1 MTSTVTNYSNNIN
14 VTFPITGVVNS
25 SQGFRDN
32 FSNISNAF
40 TVASSEISDLQ
51 LYVDSLLNTPY
62 LGNNLTGFNVNGYV
76 TATTFVGTLTG
87 DVNATNVTVNNG
99 IIQNITSNL
108 ISVSTITIAGSSTSA
123 SISMSD
129 RTLSASGFDSIV
141 LTNLTSQNS
150 GTVAVFAN
158 TSPTNNRGTVGDVR
172 GMMYATSQTI
182 YICYGNYVDG
192 STPIWTKVASSSTW

>member
-32 FSNISNAF
+32 FSTISNAF

>member
-1 MTSTVTNYSNNIN
+1 MTSTVTNYSSNIN
-14 VTFPITGVVNS
+14 VAFPITGVVNS

-51 LYVDSLLNTPY
+51 LNVDSLLNTPY
-62 LGNNLTGFNVNGYV
+62 LGNSLTSFTVNGTV
-76 TATTFVGTLTG
+76 TATNFVGTLTG
-87 DVNATNVTVNNG
+87 DLIAVNVTANSGTIQTFASNLVSVNTVTITG
-99 IIQNITSNL
+99 GTSNAN
-108 ISVSTITIAGSSTSA
+108 VSMTG
-123 SISMSD
+123 
-129 RTLSASGFDSIV
+129 RTLVASGFDSIV
-141 LTNLTSQNS
+141 LTNLTSQNT

-158 TSPTNNRGTVGDVR
+158 AVPTNNRGTVGDVR

-182 YICYGNYVDG
+182 YICYANYVDG

>member
-1 MTSTVTNYSNNIN
+1 MTSTVTDYSNNID

-40 TVASSEISDLQ
+40 NVASNEISDLQ

-62 LGNNLTGFNVNGYV
+62 LGNSLTSFTVNGTV
-76 TATTFVGTLTG
+76 TSTYFVGTLTG
-87 DVNATNVTVNNG
+87 DVNSTNIDTTNLVS
-99 IIQNITSNL
+99 QNVTSNL
-108 ISVSTITIAGSSTSA
+108 ISVNTITITGGTVNANV
-123 SISMSD
+123 SMSG
-129 RTLSASGFDSIV
+129 RTLTASGFDSIV
-141 LTNLTSQNS
+141 LTNLTSQNT

-158 TSPTNNRGTVGDVR
+158 AIPTNNRGTVGDVR
-172 GMMYATSQTI
+172 GMLYATSQTI
-182 YICYGNYVDG
+182 YICYANYVDG

>member
-14 VTFPITGVVNS
+14 VTFPIAGVVNS

-141 LTNLTSQNS
+141 LTNLTSQNT

-158 TSPTNNRGTVGDVR
+158 AVPTNNRGTVGDIR

>member
-14 VTFPITGVVNS
+14 VTFPIAGVVNS

-141 LTNLTSQNS
+141 LTNLTSQNT

-158 TSPTNNRGTVGDVR
+158 AVPTNNRGTVGDII

>member
-14 VTFPITGVVNS
+14 VTFPIAGVVNS

-141 LTNLTSQNS
+141 LTNLTSQNT

-158 TSPTNNRGTVGDVR
+158 AVPTNNRGTVGDIS

>member
-1 MTSTVTNYSNNIN
+1 MTSTVTSYSSNIN

-40 TVASSEISDLQ
+40 TVASDEISDLQ

-62 LGNNLTGFNVNGYV
+62 LGNSLTSFTVNGTV
-76 TATTFVGTLTG
+76 TSTYFVGTLTG
-87 DVNATNVTVNNG
+87 DVTSTNITATNLVS
-99 IIQNITSNL
+99 QSITSDL
-108 ISVSTITIAGSSTSA
+108 ISVSTVTIAGSSNNA
-123 SISMSD
+123 NISMSD

-141 LTNLTSQNS
+141 LTNLTSQNT

-158 TSPTNNRGTVGDVR
+158 AVPTNNRGTVGDII